1 MGTGYTRNDTANN
14 IADGNIINA
23 SDFDG
28 EFDAIVTAFSTS
40 GHTHDGTAAEGGA
53 ITKLGPAQQLTI
65 AATSIVPSTDDAF
78 DLGSSGA
85 EFKDL
90 YIDGVAYIDAIN
102 FNGTAIASTAAEL
115 NIVDGS
121 TSASTGVTIA
131 TSDQFIIN
139 DGGTMKQLT
148 FADLETWVESNI
160 DTGASLTTVGA
171 LDSGSI
177 TSGFGNIDNGASNIT
192 SGGLLKID
200 VDADADD
207 LTGDSATGR
216 LTIGAGEDL
225 NLYHG
230 GTNSYIVN
238 DTGDL
243 IIDTAGDVVL
253 DANGAD
259 VLLKDDGTQYG
270 ALTNSSGDLII
281 KSGSTTALT
290 MSGANVTAAG
300 NVTVTGDLT
309 VSGDDLTMGTNTSGM
324 LLIADGTNFNP
335 TAVTALSEISTV
347 ANDDVFLAI
356 DTSGGGLKK
365 IARSAVVAGLATSS
379 AISNVVDDG
388 SPQLG
393 ADLDTNSFN
402 IAFDDAHGIND
413 DSGNEFIIFQ
423 KTATAV
429 NQLDITNAA
438 TGNPPEV
445 SATGG
450 DSNISLKLTPKGTG
464 QVVLDGNV
472 GIESG
477 LIDLK
482 NGGSV
487 SSIRFYCESSNA
499 HYAAINA
506 PAHSDF
512 SGNVTLTLPVTTS
525 TLVGDTATQTLTN
538 KTLTSPVLNTGV
550 SGTAVLDEDNLASDS
565 ATQLATQQSIK
576 AYVDNSMTSAVT
588 ASSTTTLTNK
598 TLTAPKFADAGFI
611 ADANGNEQ
619 VVFQTTSSAVNALE
633 VTNSATGNA
642 IVVGAFGSDSNVD
655 IDITPK
661 GTGEVNIAAGNL
673 NYAGT
678 AITATGAELNI
689 LDGVTTTAAE
699 INLIDGDTARGTTA
713 VASGD
718 GILINDGGTMRMT
731 NVDTVSTY
739 FASHSVGGTNIVTTG
754 ALNAGSITSGFGN
767 IDNGASTITTTGLIS
782 GGSLDIDNVLIN
794 GTTIGHTD
802 DTDLMTLANGVL
814 TVAGEVSMTTL
825 DIGGTNVT
833 ATAAELNYT
842 DGVTSNIQTQLDAR
856 ASTGKAIAMAMVF
869 G

>member
-65 AATSIVPSTDDAF
+65 AATSITPSTDDAF

-102 FNGTAIASTAAEL
+102 FNGTAIAATAAEL

-131 TSDQFIIN
+131 TSDQFIVN

-148 FADLETWVESNI
+148 FADLETWAETNI
-160 DTGASLTTVGA
+160 DTTANITTVGA
-171 LDSGSI
+171 LDAGSI
-177 TSGFGNIDNGASNIT
+177 TSNFGNIDNGTSNIT

-281 KSGSTTALT
+281 KSGTTTALT
-290 MSGANVTAAG
+290 MSGADVTIA
-300 NVTVTGDLT
+300 GDLT
-309 VSGDDLTMGTNTSGM
+309 ISGDDLTMATNTSGM

-365 IARSAVVAGLATSS
+365 IARSAVVAGLATSA
-379 AISNVVDDG
+379 AISNLVDDD

-565 ATQLATQQSIK
+565 DTQLATQQSIK
-576 AYVDNSMTSAVT
+576 AYVDSSMTSAVT

-642 IVVGAFGSDSNVD
+642 IVVSAFGSDSNVD

-661 GTGEVNIAAGNL
+661 GTGEVNIASGNL

-678 AITATGAELNI
+678 AITTTG
-689 LDGVTTTAAE
+689 AE

-739 FASHSVGGTNIVTTG
+739 FASHSVGGSNIVTTG
-754 ALNAGSITSGFGN
+754 ALDSGSITSGFGN
-767 IDNGASTITTTGLIS
+767 IDTGSSTITTTGLIS

-833 ATAAELNYT
+833 ASAAELNYT
-842 DGVTSNIQTQLDAR
+842 DGVTSNIQTQLDAK

>member
-115 NIVDGS
+115 NIVDGD

-160 DTGASLTTVGA
+160 DAGANLTTVGA

-270 ALTNSSGDLII
+270 ALTNSSGNLVV
-281 KSGSTTALT
+281 KSGTTTALT
-290 MSGANVTAAG
+290 MSGADVTIA
-300 NVTVTGDLT
+300 GDLT
-309 VSGDDLTMGTNTSGM
+309 ISGDDLTMATNTSGM

-347 ANDDVFLAI
+347 ADDDVFLAI

-365 IARSAVVAGLATSS
+365 ISRSAVVSGLATSS
-379 AISNVVDDG
+379 AISNVVDDS

-482 NGGSV
+482 NSGSV

-661 GTGEVNIAAGNL
+661 GDGEVNIASGNL

-678 AITATGAELNI
+678 AITTTG
-689 LDGVTTTAAE
+689 AE
-699 INLIDGDTARGTTA
+699 INLIDGGTARGTTA

-718 GILINDGGTMRMT
+718 GILINDAGTMRMT

-767 IDNGASTITTTGLIS
+767 IDTGSSTITTTGLIS

-802 DTDLMTLANGVL
+802 DTDLMTLADGVL

-856 ASTGKAIAMAMVF
+856 ASTGKAIAMAIVF

>member
-23 SDFDG
+23 SDLDG

-65 AATSIVPSTDDAF
+65 AATAITPSTDDAF

-115 NIVDGS
+115 NIVDGD

-216 LTIGAGEDL
+216 LTLGAGEDL

-290 MSGANVTAAG
+290 MSGANVTVA
-300 NVTVTGDLT
+300 GDLT
-309 VSGDDLTMGTNTSGM
+309 ISGDDLTMGTNTSGM

-347 ANDDVFLAI
+347 ADDDVFLAI

-365 IARSAVVAGLATSS
+365 ISRSAVVSGLATSS
-379 AISNVVDDG
+379 AISNVVDDS

-512 SGNVTLTLPVTTS
+512 SGNVTLTLPATTS
-525 TLVGDTATQTLTN
+525 TLVGDTVTQTLTN

-678 AITATGAELNI
+678 AITTTG
-689 LDGVTTTAAE
+689 AE

-767 IDNGASTITTTGLIS
+767 IDNGSSTITTTGLIS

>member
-65 AATSIVPSTDDAF
+65 AATAITPSTDDAF
-78 DLGSSGA
+78 DLGSSGT

-115 NIVDGS
+115 NIVDGD

-216 LTIGAGEDL
+216 LTLGAGEDL

-290 MSGANVTAAG
+290 MSGANVTVA
-300 NVTVTGDLT
+300 GDLT
-309 VSGDDLTMGTNTSGM
+309 ISGDDLTMGTNTSGM

-347 ANDDVFLAI
+347 ADDDVFLAI

-365 IARSAVVAGLATSS
+365 ISRSAVVSGLATSS
-379 AISNVVDDG
+379 AISNVVDDS

-512 SGNVTLTLPVTTS
+512 SGNVTLTLPATTS
-525 TLVGDTATQTLTN
+525 TLVGDTVTQTLTN

-678 AITATGAELNI
+678 AITTTG
-689 LDGVTTTAAE
+689 AE

-767 IDNGASTITTTGLIS
+767 IDNGSSTITTTGLIS

>member
-65 AATSIVPSTDDAF
+65 AATAITPSTDDAF
-78 DLGSSGA
+78 DLGSSGT

-115 NIVDGS
+115 NIVDGD

-216 LTIGAGEDL
+216 LTLGAGEDL

-290 MSGANVTAAG
+290 MSGANVTVA
-300 NVTVTGDLT
+300 GDLT
-309 VSGDDLTMGTNTSGM
+309 ISGDDLTMATNTSGM

-347 ANDDVFLAI
+347 ADDDVFLAI

-365 IARSAVVAGLATSS
+365 ISRSAVVSGLATSS
-379 AISNVVDDG
+379 AISNVVDDS

-487 SSIRFYCESSNA
+487 SSIRFYCDSSNA

-506 PAHSDF
+506 PAHSAF
-512 SGNVTLTLPVTTS
+512 SGNVTLTLPATTS
-525 TLVGDTATQTLTN
+525 NLVGDTATQTLTN

-550 SGTAVLDEDNLASDS
+550 SGTAVLDEDNLASNS

-619 VVFQTTSSAVNALE
+619 VVFQTTGSAVNALE
-633 VTNSATGNA
+633 VTNSATGDA

-678 AITATGAELNI
+678 AITATG
-689 LDGVTTTAAE
+689 AE

-767 IDNGASTITTTGLIS
+767 IDNGSSTITTTGLIS

-802 DTDLMTLANGVL
+802 DTDLMTLADGVL

-833 ATAAELNYT
+833 ATAAELNYVS
-842 DGVTSNIQTQLDAR
+842 GVTSAIQTQLNATV
-856 ASTGKAIAMAMVF
+856 STGKSIAMALVF